1 MNKLHFVGVGG
12 SGMSALAVYHAQQGG
27 SVTGSDRAFDN
38 NDRQAI
44 RSALEEDG
52 VVIVPQ
58 DGRGVSSDCEAVV
71 VSTAIEET
79 IADIISARKHNI
91 PILHRSELLAR
102 FVSEKKTIAVTGT
115 SGKSTTVA
123 MIFEV
128 LKFAGL
134 EPSVIT
140 GGPLQ
145 MLDGLGNVYTGSGDA
160 LVIEADES
168 DGSLVRY
175 HPEVGVVLNLQ
186 RDHKEPAEVAEMFSV
201 FASQVEHLISA
212 PDENLRFLE
221 GEKFNPVAPVSLP
234 VPGAH
239 NISNA
244 NAAISA
250 CEKFGVSREVALEA
264 LSHFHGVSRRFN
276 IIGTAND
283 VTVIDDFAHNPDK
296 ITAAV
301 TTAIEMTSGKV
312 IAIFQPHG
320 FGPTRFLRDDL
331 IKAFSKCL
339 AGHVLLMPEIYFAG
353 GTVTRDISSKDIIDE
368 VVGVDAR
375 FVERTELP
383 RVISEI
389 AAHGDMVLMMGARD
403 PSLTTLCETIL
414 EALR

>member
-12 SGMSALAVYHAQQGG
+12 SGMSALAVYHAQRGG

-38 NDRQAI
+38 NERQEI
-44 RSALEEDG
+44 RAALEKAG

-58 DGRGVSSDCEAVV
+58 DGRGVSSDCDAVV

-79 IADIISARKHNI
+79 IADIISARKFDI

-102 FVSEKKTIAVTGT
+102 FVSGKRTIAITGT

-123 MIFEV
+123 MAFEV

-134 EPSVIT
+134 EPSCIT
-140 GGPLQ
+140 GGPLK
-145 MLDGLGNVYTGSGDA
+145 MLDGLGNVYTGSGDI

-186 RDHKEPAEVAEMFSV
+186 RDHKEPAEVAQMFSV
-201 FASQVEHLISA
+201 FASQVEHLITA
-212 PDENLRFLE
+212 PDENLRYLD
-221 GEKFNPVAPVSLP
+221 GELFNPVAQVNLP

-244 NAAISA
+244 NAAIAA
-250 CEKFGVSREVALEA
+250 CEKFGVSREVALQA
-264 LSHFHGVSRRFN
+264 LAQFHGVSRRFN
-276 IIGTAND
+276 VIGEANG

-320 FGPTRFLRDDL
+320 YGPTRFLRDDL
-331 IKAFSKCL
+331 INAFSKCL
-339 AGHVLLMPEIYFAG
+339 TGHVLLMPEIYYAG
-353 GTVTRDISSKDIIDE
+353 GTVTRDISSTDIIDQ
-368 VVGVDAR
+368 VTGVDAR
-375 FVERTELP
+375 FVERTDLP
-383 RVISEI
+383 EVISKI
-389 AAHGDMVLMMGARD
+389 AEPGDMVLMMGARD

>member
-12 SGMSALAVYHAQQGG
+12 SGMSALAVYHAQRGG
-27 SVTGSDRAFDN
+27 NVTGSDRAFDN
-38 NDRQAI
+38 NERQEI
-44 RSALEEDG
+44 RAALEDSG

-58 DGRGVSSDCEAVV
+58 DGRGVSQDCDAVV

-79 IADIISARKHNI
+79 IADIISARKFDI

-102 FVSEKKTIAVTGT
+102 FVSEKRTIAVTGT

-123 MIFEV
+123 MVFEV

-145 MLDGLGNVYTGSGDA
+145 MLDGLGNIFTGSGDV

-168 DGSLVRY
+168 DGSLVQY

-201 FASQVEHLISA
+201 FASQVEHLITS
-212 PDENLRFLE
+212 PDENLRFLD
-221 GEKFNPVAPVSLP
+221 GKKFNPVAEVSLP

-244 NAAISA
+244 NAAIAA
-250 CEKFGVSREVALEA
+250 CEKFGVSREIALQA
-264 LSHFHGVSRRFN
+264 LAQFHGVSRRFN
-276 IIGTAND
+276 IVGTVNGI
-283 VTVIDDFAHNPDK
+283 TVIDDFAHNPDK
-296 ITAAV
+296 ISAAV
-301 TTAIEMTSGKV
+301 TTVKEMASGKV

-339 AGHVLLMPEIYFAG
+339 AGHVLLMPEIYYAG
-353 GTVTRDISSKDIIDE
+353 GTVTRDISSIDIIDE
-368 VVGVDAR
+368 VTGVDAR
-375 FVERTELP
+375 FVERTDLP
-383 RVISEI
+383 EVISKI
-389 AAHGDMVLMMGARD
+389 AVPGDMVLMMGARD

>member
-1 MNKLHFVGVGG
+1 
-12 SGMSALAVYHAQQGG
+12 
-27 SVTGSDRAFDN
+27 
-38 NDRQAI
+38 
-44 RSALEEDG
+44 
-52 VVIVPQ
+52 PQ
-58 DGRGVSSDCEAVV
+58 DGRGVSSDCDAVV

-79 IADIISARKHNI
+79 IADIISARKFDI

-102 FVSEKKTIAVTGT
+102 FVSGKRTIAITGT

-123 MIFEV
+123 MAFEV

-134 EPSVIT
+134 EPSCIT
-140 GGPLQ
+140 GGPLK
-145 MLDGLGNVYTGSGDA
+145 MLDGLGNVYTGSGDI

-186 RDHKEPAEVAEMFSV
+186 RDHKEPAEVAQMFSV
-201 FASQVEHLISA
+201 FASQVEHLITA
-212 PDENLRFLE
+212 PDENLRYLD
-221 GEKFNPVAPVSLP
+221 GELFNPVAQVNLP

-244 NAAISA
+244 NAAIAA
-250 CEKFGVSREVALEA
+250 CEKFGVPREVALQA
-264 LSHFHGVSRRFN
+264 LDQFHGVSRRFN
-276 IIGTAND
+276 VVGTANG

-331 IKAFSKCL
+331 ISAFSKCL
-339 AGHVLLMPEIYFAG
+339 AGHVLLMPEIYYAG
-353 GTVTRDISSKDIIDE
+353 GTVTRDISSIDIIDQ
-368 VVGVDAR
+368 VTGVDAR
-375 FVERTELP
+375 FVERTDLP
-383 RVISEI
+383 EVISKI
-389 AAHGDMVLMMGARD
+389 AEPGDMVLMMGARD